1 MADGTIRLAA
11 TIEPPTPVTGKAR
24 IYVDTA
30 DKHPKVKVD
39 DGTVYDLSNVTA
51 ITGTPVNN
59 QLAIWTS
66 ANGLEGDVNITWD
79 GSELN
84 ITGDIAVS
92 GTVDGRDIA
101 ADGTKLD
108 FITISQPVDLDQLET
123 DVGLNNAHRTSDG
136 SEHAFIDQDVTSG
149 SSPTFDGSNI
159 TNLTTA
165 SDIGVAV
172 SDEITPLT
180 TGAAKITF
188 RTPYAMTLT
197 DVRAS
202 VNVAPTGSNLIVD
215 INNSGATILSTKI
228 SIDVGEKTSTTA
240 STPPVI
246 SGASLADDSE
256 ITIDI
261 DQIGSSVS
269 GKGLKVWLIGTK
281 T

>member
-92 GTVDGRDIA
+92 GTVDGVDIQTH
-101 ADGTKLD
+101 ADRHIVGGSDNVILS
-108 FITISQPVDLDQLET
+108 SQ
-123 DVGLNNAHRTSDG
+123 A
-136 SEHAFIDQDVTSG
+136 SG
-149 SSPTFDGSNI
+149 SSYGISAGWAYTHDNNASAHHVKYTDSDARSGVTGTALPGNLVLGNNEVNDVSYLKFGISVCVQFAFHEKSHFNI
-159 TNLTTA
+159 KL
-165 SDIGVAV
+165 
-172 SDEITPLT
+172 
-180 TGAAKITF
+180 KIKLLLVF
-188 RTPYAMTLT
+188 
-197 DVRAS
+197 
-202 VNVAPTGSNLIVD
+202 
-215 INNSGATILSTKI
+215 
-228 SIDVGEKTSTTA
+228 EC
-240 STPPVI
+240 
-246 SGASLADDSE
+246 
-256 ITIDI
+256 
-261 DQIGSSVS
+261 
-269 GKGLKVWLIGTK
+269 
-281 T
+281 